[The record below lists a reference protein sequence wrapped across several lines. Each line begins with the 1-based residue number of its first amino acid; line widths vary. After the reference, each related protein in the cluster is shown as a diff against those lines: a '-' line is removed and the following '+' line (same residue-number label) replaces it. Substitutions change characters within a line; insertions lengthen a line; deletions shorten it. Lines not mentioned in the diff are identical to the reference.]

1 MPDAGGVTIT
11 TQQMYALLLE
21 VDRKVTGMVA
31 EHRSQSSRVSD
42 HEERLRAIEAEE
54 DLSRRIGDLEADIK
68 AMAAQLEEMKRRL
81 WAIPSA
87 SVVIAGAA
95 IVLTLIRT
103 Y

>member
-1 MPDAGGVTIT
+1 MAELGVTIT
-11 TQQMYALLLE
+11 TQQMYELLLE

-31 EHRSQSSRVSD
+31 EHRSQATRLND

-68 AMAAQLEEMKRRL
+68 AMTAQLEDMKRRL

-87 SVVIAGAA
+87 SVIIAAAA
-95 IVLTLIRT
+95 IILTIVRT

>member
-1 MPDAGGVTIT
+1 MSDSGVTIT

-31 EHRSQSSRVSD
+31 EHRNQANRLDD
-42 HEERLRAIEAEE
+42 HEDRLRAIEAEE

-68 AMAAQLEEMKRRL
+68 AMAAQLEEVKRRL
-81 WAIPSA
+81 WAIPGA
-87 SVVIAGAA
+87 SVLIAAAA
-95 IVLTLIRT
+95 IVLTLVRT

>member
-1 MPDAGGVTIT
+1 MADAGVTIT
-11 TQQMYALLLE
+11 SQRMYELLLD
-21 VDRKVTGMVA
+21 VDRKVTSMVA
-31 EHRSQSSRVSD
+31 EQRAQVTKVDD
-42 HEERLRAIEAEE
+42 HEERLRAIEAEG

-87 SVVIAGAA
+87 SVVIAAA
-95 IVLTLIRT
+95 AVVLTIVRT

>member
-1 MPDAGGVTIT
+1 MSDAGVTIT

-31 EHRSQSSRVSD
+31 EHRNQANRLDD
-42 HEERLRAIEAEE
+42 HEDRLRAIEAEE

-68 AMAAQLEEMKRRL
+68 AMAAQLEEVKRRL
-81 WAIPSA
+81 WAIPGA
-87 SVVIAGAA
+87 SVLIAAAA
-95 IVLTLIRT
+95 IVLTLVRT

>member
-1 MPDAGGVTIT
+1 MSDAGVTIT
-11 TQQMYALLLE
+11 SQRMYELLLD

-31 EHRSQSSRVSD
+31 EHRSQATRLND

-87 SVVIAGAA
+87 SVVIAAA
-95 IVLTLIRT
+95 AVVLTIVRT

>member
-1 MPDAGGVTIT
+1 MAEVGVTIT
-11 TQQMYALLLE
+11 TQQMYELLLE

-31 EHRSQSSRVSD
+31 EHRTQAARLND

-68 AMAAQLEEMKRRL
+68 AMAAQLEEVKRRL
-81 WAIPSA
+81 WAIPGA
-87 SVVIAGAA
+87 SVLIAAAA
-95 IVLTLIRT
+95 IVLTLVRT